1 MVMKKF
7 NSVVVGLLIALVI
20 GVFLSP
26 FASSFP
32 DGLERVAE
40 DKGFIERAVESG
52 LPYLIPDYAFPG
64 VENEKLATSLA
75 GFIGVIITFGA
86 AMVIGKVVARKECR

>member
-1 MVMKKF
+1 MEKF
-7 NSVVVGLLIALVI
+7 NSIVVGLLIALII

-40 DKGFIERAVESG
+40 DKGFIKSAVDSG
-52 LPYLIPDYAFPG
+52 FPSLIADYTFPG

-75 GFIGVIITFGA
+75 GFIGVIVTFVA
-86 AMVIGKVVARKECR
+86 AIAVGKAVARKESR

>member
-1 MVMKKF
+1 MKKY
-7 NSVVVGLLIALVI
+7 NGIVVGLLIALVI

-26 FASSFP
+26 FASSSP

-52 LPYLIPDYAFPG
+52 FPAIIPDYAFPG
-64 VENEKLATSLA
+64 VENEMLATSLA
-75 GFIGVIITFGA
+75 GLIGVIMTFGVSIA
-86 AMVIGKVVARKECR
+86 AGKLIARNKNR